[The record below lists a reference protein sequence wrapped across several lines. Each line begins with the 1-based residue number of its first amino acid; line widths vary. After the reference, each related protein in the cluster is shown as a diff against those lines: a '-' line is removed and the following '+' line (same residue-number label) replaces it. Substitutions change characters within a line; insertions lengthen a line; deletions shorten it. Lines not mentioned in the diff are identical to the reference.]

1 MRLLLVTIHAYR
13 SPQAVPL
20 AAACL
25 KAYLDG
31 RPADACPVTVSCADF
46 FSNDSQSDILSAI
59 LESRPDMVGFSMYVW
74 NRLACCAL
82 AEKLRLSAPG
92 LTIIAGGPEVTADP
106 VGVMEEAPFDFL

>member
-46 FSNDSQSDILSAI
+46 FSNDYDGGAAFLILAHLSEQNNHPELARSAAEAALGDRQSLFQTGQVMLASQTDVLQ
-59 LESRPDMVGFSMYVW
+59 
-74 NRLACCAL
+74 
-82 AEKLRLSAPG
+82 
-92 LTIIAGGPEVTADP
+92 TVT
-106 VGVMEEAPFDFL
+106 L